1 MKTRLRLGAI
11 LHFIISIGH
20 FACLFFLEEAFNAYG
35 ILDEMTNMCFG
46 QIWLLYVLTIALALA
61 FAVAGL
67 YALSAAGDIK
77 RLPLQR
83 LVIIAIV
90 VVYSIRAVL
99 GLGSLLWDFSWLK
112 LFSSLTP
119 ALVAW
124 CYLPGLA
131 RNVLTKAS
139 NSQKNGGFTGC
150 SFP

>member
-1 MKTRLRLGAI
+1 MI
-11 LHFIISIGH
+11 F
-20 FACLFFLEEAFNAYG
+20 
-35 ILDEMTNMCFG
+35 
-46 QIWLLYVLTIALALA
+46 LALA

-67 YALSAAGDIK
+67 YALSASGDIK
-77 RLPLQR
+77 RLPLLR

-99 GLGSLLWDFSWLK
+99 GLGSLVWDFSWLK

-124 CYLPGLA
+124 CYLPGVT

-139 NSQKNGGFTGC
+139 NS
-150 SFP
+150 

>member
-1 MKTRLRLGAI
+1 MI
-11 LHFIISIGH
+11 F
-20 FACLFFLEEAFNAYG
+20 
-35 ILDEMTNMCFG
+35 
-46 QIWLLYVLTIALALA
+46 LALA

-77 RLPLQR
+77 RLLLQQ

-90 VVYSIRAVL
+90 VVYSIRSTL
-99 GLGSLLWDFSWLK
+99 GLGSLVWDFSWLK

-124 CYLPGLA
+124 CYLPGVR

-139 NSQKNGGFTGC
+139 NS
-150 SFP
+150 

>member
-1 MKTRLRLGAI
+1 MIIENKRIMKTRLRLGAI

-35 ILDEMTNMCFG
+35 ILDVMTNMCFG
-46 QIWLLYVLTIALALA
+46 QTWLLYVLTIFLTLA
-61 FAVAGL
+61 FTVAGL
-67 YALSAAGDIK
+67 YALSASGDIK

-99 GLGSLLWDFSWLK
+99 GLGSLVWDFSWLK

-124 CYLPGLA
+124 CYLPGV
-131 RNVLTKAS
+131 RGNVLTKVS
-139 NSQKNGGFTGC
+139 NS
-150 SFP
+150 

>member
-11 LHFIISIGH
+11 LHFIIAIGH
-20 FACLFFLEEAFNAYG
+20 VACLFFLEEAFKAYD

-46 QIWLLYVLTIALALA
+46 HTWLLYALTIALALA
-61 FAVAGL
+61 FSVAGL

-83 LVIIAIV
+83 FVIFVIV

-99 GLGSLLWDFSWLK
+99 GFGSLFWDFSWLK
-112 LFSSLTP
+112 FFSSLTP

-124 CYLPGLA
+124 CYLPGI
-131 RNVLTKAS
+131 RRKVEKNVRIYE
-139 NSQKNGGFTGC
+139 C
-150 SFP
+150 

>member
-46 QIWLLYVLTIALALA
+46 QTWLLYVLTIALALA

-99 GLGSLLWDFSWLK
+99 GLGSLFWDFSWLK
-112 LFSSLTP
+112 FFSSLTP

-124 CYLPGLA
+124 CYLPGI
-131 RNVLTKAS
+131 RRIVEKNVRIYE
-139 NSQKNGGFTGC
+139 C
-150 SFP
+150 

>member
-11 LHFIISIGH
+11 LHFIIAIGH
-20 FACLFFLEEAFNAYG
+20 VACLFFLEEAFKAYD
-35 ILDEMTNMCFG
+35 ILDVMTNMCFG
-46 QIWLLYVLTIALALA
+46 QTWLLYVLTIALALA

-90 VVYSIRAVL
+90 VVYSIRTVL
-99 GLGSLLWDFSWLK
+99 GLGSLVWDFSWLK
-112 LFSSLTP
+112 LFSSLVP
-119 ALVAW
+119 ALLVW
-124 CYLPGLA
+124 CHLPGVT

-139 NSQKNGGFTGC
+139 NS
-150 SFP
+150 

>member
-1 MKTRLRLGAI
+1 MHTYLIENKRIMKTRLRFGAI

-20 FACLFFLEEAFNAYG
+20 LACLFFLEEAFKAYG

-46 QIWLLYVLTIALALA
+46 ETWLLYAVTIALALA

-67 YALSAAGDIK
+67 YALSASGDIK

-99 GLGSLLWDFSWLK
+99 GLGSLVWDFSWLK

-124 CYLPGLA
+124 CYLPGVT

-139 NSQKNGGFTGC
+139 NS
-150 SFP
+150 

>member
-11 LHFIISIGH
+11 LHFIIAIGH
-20 FACLFFLEEAFNAYG
+20 VACLFFLEEAFKAYD
-35 ILDEMTNMCFG
+35 ILDEMTSMCFG
-46 QIWLLYVLTIALALA
+46 HTWLLYALTITLALA
-61 FAVAGL
+61 FTVVGL

-83 LVIIAIV
+83 FVIIAIV

-99 GLGSLLWDFSWLK
+99 GLGSLLWDFSWLN

-124 CYLPGLA
+124 CYLPGVT

-139 NSQKNGGFTGC
+139 NS
-150 SFP
+150 

>member
-11 LHFIISIGH
+11 LHFIIAIGH
-20 FACLFFLEEAFNAYG
+20 VACLFFLEEAFKAYD
-35 ILDEMTNMCFG
+35 ILDEMTSMCFG
-46 QIWLLYVLTIALALA
+46 HIWLLYALTITLALA
-61 FAVAGL
+61 FTVVGL

-83 LVIIAIV
+83 FVIIAIV

-99 GLGSLLWDFSWLK
+99 GLGSLLWDFSWLN

-124 CYLPGLA
+124 CYLPGVT

-139 NSQKNGGFTGC
+139 NS
-150 SFP
+150 

>member
-1 MKTRLRLGAI
+1 MI
-11 LHFIISIGH
+11 F
-20 FACLFFLEEAFNAYG
+20 
-35 ILDEMTNMCFG
+35 
-46 QIWLLYVLTIALALA
+46 LALA

-77 RLPLQR
+77 HLPLQR

-90 VVYSIRAVL
+90 VVYSIRTAL
-99 GLGSLLWDFSWLK
+99 GLGSLVWDFSWLK

-124 CYLPGLA
+124 CYLPGVT

-139 NSQKNGGFTGC
+139 NS
-150 SFP
+150 

>member
-11 LHFIISIGH
+11 LHFIIAIGH
-20 FACLFFLEEAFNAYG
+20 IACLFFLEEAFKAYD
-35 ILDEMTNMCFG
+35 ILDEMTSMCFG
-46 QIWLLYVLTIALALA
+46 QAWLLYVLTIALALALA

-67 YALSAAGDIK
+67 YALSASGDIK

-90 VVYSIRAVL
+90 VVYYIRTAL
-99 GLGSLLWDFSWLK
+99 GLGSLVWDFSWLK

-124 CYLPGLA
+124 CYLPGVT

-139 NSQKNGGFTGC
+139 NS
-150 SFP
+150 

>member
-11 LHFIISIGH
+11 LHFIIAIGH
-20 FACLFFLEEAFNAYG
+20 IACLFFLEEAFKAYD
-35 ILDEMTNMCFG
+35 ILDEMTSMCFG
-46 QIWLLYVLTIALALA
+46 QAWLLYVLTIALALALALA

-67 YALSAAGDIK
+67 YALSASGDIK

-90 VVYSIRAVL
+90 VVYYIRTAL
-99 GLGSLLWDFSWLK
+99 GLGSLVWDFSWLK

-124 CYLPGLA
+124 CYLPGVT

-139 NSQKNGGFTGC
+139 NS
-150 SFP
+150 

>member
-11 LHFIISIGH
+11 LHFIIAIGH
-20 FACLFFLEEAFNAYG
+20 IACLFFLEEAFKAYD
-35 ILDEMTNMCFG
+35 ILDEMNSLCFG
-46 QIWLLYVLTIALALA
+46 QTWLLYVLTIALALA

-67 YALSAAGDIK
+67 YALSASGDIK

-90 VVYSIRAVL
+90 VVYSIRTVL
-99 GLGSLLWDFSWLK
+99 GLGSLVWDFSWLK

-124 CYLPGLA
+124 CYLPGVT
-131 RNVLTKAS
+131 RNVLSKAS
-139 NSQKNGGFTGC
+139 NS
-150 SFP
+150 

>member
-1 MKTRLRLGAI
+1 MIIENKRIMKTRLRLGAI

-35 ILDEMTNMCFG
+35 ILDDMTNMCFG
-46 QIWLLYVLTIALALA
+46 HTWLLYVLPIALALA

-67 YALSAAGDIK
+67 YALSASGDINL
-77 RLPLQR
+77 LPLQR

-99 GLGSLLWDFSWLK
+99 GLGSLFWDFSWLK
-112 LFSSLTP
+112 FFSSLTP

-124 CYLPGLA
+124 CYLPGI
-131 RNVLTKAS
+131 RRKVEKNVRIYE
-139 NSQKNGGFTGC
+139 C
-150 SFP
+150 